1 MSDVSTST
9 ALSASRTALEAGD
22 LERAWTALMPLREQI
37 DRDRDLALGWLAL
50 LHHTPRRPQLLAE
63 AECIGRQWPA
73 DPEII
78 TRACDA
84 LIGAAEIRAPDEP
97 PVAEGGPA
105 HVAAKL
111 AQQCL
116 AQWKPKAKADAL
128 MSGYIHVGLG
138 NALRLCG
145 PEHGALAKGALEHAL
160 AFDPNRGAW
169 WMNLGLLHKTAGEWE
184 PALKAF
190 QQACLL
196 LGNHKPAL
204 WNIVIAATALGQG
217 AVAAEALKALGIAA
231 TVNDSGMPFVEGV
244 PACQLRVATRGT
256 GRGLAPEV
264 PDQAVSFEV
273 VWASPLSPVHG
284 VVQTPTSRDAS
295 IDYGDLVLWDAAPI
309 GFDRETTPDRPI
321 PRFPILALL
330 KRGRERRYP
339 FVGLQKRVG
348 EIELIQKALP
358 EHTILFVHR
367 SRIDSVC
374 VHCALDDSGDGTT
387 RAGTHEAPSEL
398 IYGKLVLPESIDL
411 HAFRHQLDAIMAAHS
426 DVKLVVPGLL
436 EAVGDSPAAGKAHQA
451 WRGIE
456 RAAARK
462 HGIP

>member
-1 MSDVSTST
+1 
-9 ALSASRTALEAGD
+9 
-22 LERAWTALMPLREQI
+22 MPLRDQI

-50 LHHTPRRPQLLAE
+50 LHHTPRRPQLMVE
-63 AECIGRQWPA
+63 AARIGEQWPA
-73 DPEII
+73 DPEIV

-84 LIGAAEIRAPDEP
+84 LIGAAELRAPDEP
-97 PVAEGGPA
+97 PVTEGGPA
-105 HVAAKL
+105 HVAAEL
-111 AQQCL
+111 AKRCL

-128 MSGYIHVGLG
+128 MSGYIHVSLG

-196 LGNHKPAL
+196 LGNHKPSL

-217 AVAAEALKALGIAA
+217 AVAAEALKALGIPAS
-231 TVNDSGMPFVEGV
+231 VNESGMPFVDGV
-244 PACQLRVATRGT
+244 PPCQLRVATRGT
-256 GRGLAPEV
+256 GRGVNPAV

-295 IDYGDLVLWDAAPI
+295 IDYGDLVLWDAAPV
-309 GFDRETTPDRPI
+309 GFDRETTPQRPT

-339 FVGLQKRVG
+339 FVGLQRRSG
-348 EIELIQKALP
+348 EIESLQKALP
-358 EHTILFVHR
+358 DHAILFLHR
-367 SRIDSVC
+367 SRIDTVC
-374 VHCALDDSGDGTT
+374 AHCAIADVTDGAAPT
-387 RAGTHEAPSEL
+387 GEHEAPSEL
-398 IYGKLVLPESIDL
+398 VYGKLVLPESIDL
-411 HAFRHQLDAIMAAHS
+411 HAFRHQLDAIIAAHK

-456 RAAARK
+456 RAASRT
-462 HGIP
+462 HGAS